1 MVTKIILQTLES
13 VTKQFSLFLRACYA
27 AGTVLRALNTFSRFD
42 SDNFVIPILILIIV
56 VLSLGHDI
64 ITIILQM
71 RKLRQRVVSTLLN
84 SRQPRSVRA
93 VLELRSDPSKA
104 PGPAPPTTPS
114 FFHALHLYQ
123 NFMRPLRSS
132 STLTEDVAV

>member
-13 VTKQFSLFLRACYA
+13 ITKQLSLFLRACYA
-27 AGTVLRALNTFSRFD
+27 AGTVLKALYTFSHFD

-56 VLSLGHDI
+56 VLSLGHI

-71 RKLRQRVVSTLLN
+71 RKLRWRVVSTLLN
-84 SRQPRSVRA
+84 GRQPRSVRA
-93 VLELRSDPSKA
+93 VWELRSDPSKA
-104 PGPAPPTTPS
+104 PGPAPPITPS

-123 NFMRPLRSS
+123 NFMRPLWSS
-132 STLTEDVAV
+132 STLTEELLF